1 MEDKKIQ
8 IEYINLAYI
17 IGTML
22 VVFGHSYPL
31 NIHDVGIPEFMKII
45 QIYIYKFHMPLFFFI
60 SGLLFNYSNSISRI
74 GYSNYIKKK
83 FNKLMVPY
91 FLLSII
97 GIVPKYIMGEINIDI
112 NSIIATLIYPRQ
124 NIWGHFWFIPIIFA
138 IYCIFGKVI
147 KNKESKR
154 QIYIYLIIS
163 IVFYLMPINIKIF
176 GINDICKY
184 SIYFL
189 IGIILSR
196 LKYDFKSINTIY
208 LLIISLSLFFINL
221 NYGMYMQKIVDF
233 FIAINMT
240 IFIIQLSKML
250 INKYESTFIFN
261 ELKGNT
267 YTIYLLSWI
276 FQAPVEIIL
285 NRILHIPWYYVMIA
299 MFITGI
305 IMPLIILKIYRIV
318 NIKSKVFK
326 MIIGIEGAN

>member
-1 MEDKKIQ
+1 
-8 IEYINLAYI
+8 
-17 IGTML
+17 
-22 VVFGHSYPL
+22 
-31 NIHDVGIPEFMKII
+31 
-45 QIYIYKFHMPLFFFI
+45 
-60 SGLLFNYSNSISRI
+60 
-74 GYSNYIKKK
+74 
-83 FNKLMVPY
+83 
-91 FLLSII
+91 
-97 GIVPKYIMGEINIDI
+97 
-112 NSIIATLIYPRQ
+112 
-124 NIWGHFWFIPIIFA
+124 
-138 IYCIFGKVI
+138 
-147 KNKESKR
+147 
-154 QIYIYLIIS
+154 
-163 IVFYLMPINIKIF
+163 MPINIKIF

-318 NIKSKVFK
+318 NIKNKVFK